1 MLIVGTAIVV
11 LVALVAT
18 LKLGLFRAR
27 ASVTLIAF
35 GLALPAL
42 ALAAPLATAADVVD
56 VPLGTASGYS
66 VLGATTVTN
75 TGSSVL
81 AGSVGLSPGSSVTGF
96 PPGIVTPPA
105 IIDTT
110 PAADQAQSDLTT
122 AYVDAGVRPVTATTT
137 ADLVGL
143 NLSPGVY
150 SGPDKSALGLTGT
163 LTLDAG
169 GNADAVFIF
178 QTDSTLITA
187 SSSTIAL
194 VNGAQACHVY
204 WQVGSSATLGTG
216 SVFVGTILAQASVTV
231 DSNVTVHGRALAR
244 TGAVTLDDDTFTDAG
259 CAPTSTTTTSGS
271 GSTTSSST
279 PGGPTTTVQVGPT
292 TTVQVGPTTTVQV
305 GPTTTVQVGPTTTT
319 GGSGSTT
326 TSSTPAGPTT
336 TVQVGSTTTT
346 PGTGSTTVPSGPSAT
361 TTTSPTSL
369 VTQTRPSGPSTSTG
383 TGMTGGTLP
392 NGHPRTPRSSTQLAE
407 TGWPTAPILIVAGL
421 LVTIGLI
428 TLLIGREHPARR

>member
-122 AYVDAGVRPVTATTT
+122 AYVDAAGRPVTATTT

-292 TTVQVGPTTTVQV
+292 TTVQVGPTTT
-305 GPTTTVQVGPTTTT
+305 T

-346 PGTGSTTVPSGPSAT
+346 PGAGSTTVPSGPSAT

-369 VTQTRPSGPSTSTG
+369 VTQTQPSGPSTSTG

>member
-18 LKLGLFRAR
+18 LKLGLSRAR

-66 VLGATTVTN
+66 VLGGTTVPDP
-75 TGSSVL
+75 GSSVP
-81 AGSVGLSPGSSVTGF
+81 AGSVGLSPGSTVTGF
-96 PPGIVTPPA
+96 PPGSVTQPA

-122 AYVDAGVRPVTATTT
+122 AYVDAAGRPVTATTT

-279 PGGPTTTVQVGPT
+279 PGGPTTTVP
-292 TTVQVGPTTTVQV
+292 V

-392 NGHPRTPRSSTQLAE
+392 NGRPRTPGSSTQLAE